1 MRLTSRIKR
10 SQLPGVVVIDPAQS
24 EYYDTTIEGAKIA
37 FDGASIFS
45 VLEGFYQHFLRPK
58 RSETAL
64 EWGSRSATMT
74 LITTGVSFLVRKE
87 LIIAMDNGPSFPR
100 PLWIDEYRRFIR
112 LAFTQVRRS
121 GSEGAPLVRLW
132 RKGRWSIRLG
142 LGLSLSKYQRMYNCR
157 SFYVDPFVQSHGS
170 CLCSRSLFFTSA
182 SSPDALST
190 VPPTV
195 AAGPWPS

>member
-74 LITTGVSFLVRKE
+74 LITTGVSLFLWIE

-100 PLWIDEYRRFIR
+100 PLWIDEYRRCLC
-112 LAFTQVRRS
+112 LAFT
-121 GSEGAPLVRLW
+121 
-132 RKGRWSIRLG
+132 
-142 LGLSLSKYQRMYNCR
+142 
-157 SFYVDPFVQSHGS
+157 
-170 CLCSRSLFFTSA
+170 
-182 SSPDALST
+182 
-190 VPPTV
+190 
-195 AAGPWPS
+195 